1 MSIEVTCFRCGR
13 HFSVPLT
20 FAGQSFRCSSCGT
33 NVRVEAFEEPVYEET
48 EDIQET
54 PAFPPIVAGNNA
66 NTQVQVAQA
75 GNNGVGW
82 LLFSARGRIPRSTW
96 WAAHFGFNIPF
107 NLVTGLV
114 VGIVTMIFLQGP
126 DFTDSEAIFTI
137 ILTALPFSIFGVI
150 VNVNLIVKRL
160 HDRDHSGWFYL
171 ISLIPLIG
179 GIWLLIELGFLP
191 GTEGANRF
199 GEDPLARN

>member
-75 GNNGVGW
+75 ENKGVGW
-82 LLFSARGRIPRSTW
+82 LLFSSKGRIPRSKW
-96 WAAHFGFNIPF
+96 WAAYFAFNIPF
-107 NLVTGLV
+107 QLLTYAVVALVA
-114 VGIVTMIFLQGP
+114 FLFLKGP
-126 DFTDSEAIFTI
+126 NFSDTQA
-137 ILTALPFSIFGVI
+137 ILTICLAAIPFSIFGVI
-150 VNVNLIVKRL
+150 VNLNLIIKRL
-160 HDRDHSGWFYL
+160 HDRDHSGWFYF
-171 ISLIPLIG
+171 IALIPIVG
-179 GIWLLIELGFLP
+179 GIWLFVELGFLP
-191 GTEGANRF
+191 GTEGPNRF
-199 GEDPLARN
+199 GEDPLA